1 MKISAFV
8 LGGSA
13 VLDLPDALFGFC
25 FWGRGVL
32 NEVLKNSRQV
42 RIMVGLISLLGQ

>member
-13 VLDLPDALFGFC
+13 VLDLPDASLGFC

-32 NEVLKNSRQV
+32 NEVLKKSRQV
-42 RIMVGLISLLGQ
+42 RMMFGLISLLGQ